1 MTTSD
6 SQIRTASS
14 KKDSKIQPFLMVVAA
29 SCFYMGSMS
38 LTNSVLGVY
47 LLPVSDALNI
57 TRYEFSLYLVF
68 QGLTAFVLLPFM
80 GNIYSKTKHYRLF
93 MTLASLALTL
103 SIFFFSVCTQLWQF
117 CLLGMLRAFGYCW
130 LYNLA
135 PASLINSWFSPC
147 HRGKM
152 LGIASAFTGIGT
164 FVWAP
169 VFTML
174 IQTLGWRLTYMIN
187 GVLAL
192 ILTLPFCL
200 FIVRRTP
207 QECGQQPYGETASE
221 KDRTKEGGA
230 ADASSR
236 TRQEIPIDPKMAAK
250 TLAFYL
256 IMVCASIVA
265 LGQGINGSLPAIA
278 IDTFVPVNIMDAN
291 GAAVFGG
298 MLISIAAVG
307 NIVGKITCGWIADKF
322 GMRTSLAIFAVLVL
336 LSFVIWSVLH
346 DPVMFCVAAFFFGM
360 HNALF
365 GVAFPLL
372 ASLVYGASNFPKI
385 WSRISAPAILI
396 GISST
401 TIVSAAY
408 SLSGDTY
415 GLVINIGALLMVVV
429 LIGSIIATFSIGKYQ
444 PAGAEYGEKN
454 EKRGEA
460 AES

>member
-1 MTTSD
+1 
-6 SQIRTASS
+6 
-14 KKDSKIQPFLMVVAA
+14 
-29 SCFYMGSMS
+29 MS
-38 LTNSVLGVY
+38 LTNSVIGVY

-57 TRYEFSLYLVF
+57 TRYEFSFYLVC
-68 QGLTAFVLLPFM
+68 QGLAAFILLPIM
-80 GNIYSKTKHYRLF
+80 GNLYSKTKHYRVF
-93 MTLASLALTL
+93 MTLASLALSL
-103 SIFFFSVCTQLWQF
+103 SIILFSVCTQLWQF
-117 CLLGMLRAFGYCW
+117 CILGVLRAFGYCW

-135 PASLINSWFSPC
+135 PASLINSWFSVR

-169 VFTML
+169 IFTLL
-174 IQTLGWRLTYMIN
+174 IQTYGWRMTYLVN
-187 GVLAL
+187 GLLAL

-200 FIVRRTP
+200 FIVKRTP
-207 QECGQQPYGETASE
+207 QECGQEPYEGTIPG
-221 KDRTKEGGA
+221 KDRTKTHDA
-230 ADASSR
+230 AR
-236 TRQEIPIDPKMAAK
+236 TRTDKLQEVPIDPKAAAK

-278 IDTFVPVNIMDAN
+278 IDKFVPAFVMDAN
-291 GAAVFGG
+291 EAAIFGG

-322 GMRTSLAIFAVLVL
+322 GMRTSLTLFAILVL
-336 LSFVIWSVLH
+336 LSFVIWSVSL
-346 DPVMFCVAAFFFGM
+346 DPIMFCVAAFFFGM

-372 ASLVYGASNFPKI
+372 TSLVYGASNFPKI

-396 GISST
+396 GVSST

-408 SLSGDTY
+408 SFSGDTY
-415 GLVINIGALLMVVV
+415 WFTINMGILLMVVV
-429 LIGSIIATFSIGKYQ
+429 LIGSIVATFSIGKYQ
-444 PAGAEYGEKN
+444 PAQTVN
-454 EKRGEA
+454 EKKDKKLVQE
-460 AES
+460 EQS